1 MKALQKLHD
10 AVKEHE
16 KIVLE
21 SSEDAHTDK
30 LLQLR
35 MSNLH
40 IFITTNYSESHV
52 RKEMLGLV
60 HKLQGLSH
68 KALEHKE

>member
-1 MKALQKLHD
+1 MNALEKLHD
-10 AVKEHE
+10 AVKAHE
-16 KIVLE
+16 KVVLE
-21 SSEDAHTDK
+21 SSNDAHTDK

-40 IFITTNYSESHV
+40 IFITTHYPESHV

-60 HKLQGLSH
+60 HKLQALSH

>member
-1 MKALQKLHD
+1 MNALEKLHD

-16 KIVLE
+16 KVVLE
-21 SSEDAHTDK
+21 SSNDAHTDK

-35 MSNLH
+35 MSSLH
-40 IFITTNYSESHV
+40 VFIASHYPDTHA
-52 RKEMLGLV
+52 RKEMFGQV
-60 HKLQGLSH
+60 HKLQALSH